1 MHIETRQVGSTLRL
15 GADTRVVIHRREGPR
30 VVLGASAPAGT
41 ALIFDG
47 TPIRPVSDTA
57 HVSHFLFCLQAIR
70 RFVLGRYQI
79 QVWLPGEW
87 LPDAADCVDWLHFGI
102 VALPAPAPAP
112 LPASSVSSHPSPW
125 QSPVAPVHP
134 LSQSPGGGRLPLV
147 GGTRMQAIEVCRP
160 GSRPCSH

>member
-47 TPIRPVSDTA
+47 TPIRPVSGTA

-70 RFVLGRYQI
+70 CFVLGRYQI

-102 VALPAPAPAP
+102 VAVPAPPP
-112 LPASSVSSHPSPW
+112 LPVSRVAPHPGPR

-134 LSQSPGGGRLPLV
+134 LSQPPGGGRLPLA
-147 GGTRMQAIEVCRP
+147 GGTRMQAIEVRRP
-160 GSRPCSH
+160 GGPPCSH

>member
-15 GADTRVVIHRREGPR
+15 GNDTRVVIHRREGPR

-47 TPIRPVSDTA
+47 TPIRPVSGTA
-57 HVSHFLFCLQAIR
+57 HVSHFLFCLQAVR
-70 RFVLGRYQI
+70 RFVLGRYQV

-102 VALPAPAPAP
+102 VALPAPPP
-112 LPASSVSSHPSPW
+112 LPASSVSHHPSPR
-125 QSPVAPVHP
+125 QSPAAPVP
-134 LSQSPGGGRLPLV
+134 PRPQPPGGGRLHLV
-147 GGTRMQAIEVCRP
+147 GGTRMHAIEVDRP
-160 GSRPCSH
+160 GGAPCSP